1 MFCLVSGRIA
11 RGEDDKMLLLQ
22 AGYDVV
28 AKCRTGNKEDGC
40 AIFYN
45 REKFSLEFSHEV
57 EYNVGEA
64 GILDKDNIAVIAGLK
79 SALSGAQVLIAT
91 THLLFRSVKPPTLT
105 HTAHLRYKRC
115 F

>member
-1 MFCLVSGRIA
+1 
-11 RGEDDKMLLLQ
+11 MLHQ
-22 AGYDVV
+22 AGYHVV

-57 EYNVGEA
+57 EFNVGEA
-64 GILDKDNIAVIAGLK
+64 GLLDKDNIAVIAGLK
-79 SALSGAQVLIAT
+79 STVSGAQFLIAT
-91 THLLFRSVKPPTLT
+91 THLLFRSVPSSSPHPHLTLT
-105 HTAHLRYKRC
+105 SSSLSSVY